1 MISHKGDSTMTTSFT
16 GKVALITGGN
26 SGIGQATALAFI
38 RQGACVVIA
47 ARRVPEGEA
56 TVAQLRRAGGEAT
69 FIPTDVTQAS
79 DVANCVNQAVEMYG
93 RLDYLVNNAGQ
104 ASAVAPT
111 ADQTDDNWN
120 RIIAQHLTGAWLG
133 MKYTI
138 PHMLHQGGGAI
149 VNISSIAGLVGNGF
163 GVAPYIA
170 AKHGVIGLTKA
181 TALEYAKQGIRV
193 NAVAP
198 GVIRTPMLDPFT
210 GGTPDGEA
218 MFVPMHPI
226 GRIGTPDE
234 IADAVVWLCSA
245 QASFVTGHVLAVD
258 GGALAGTSA

>member
-1 MISHKGDSTMTTSFT
+1 MTYQSDS
-16 GKVALITGGN
+16 KVALITGGN
-26 SGIGQATALAFI
+26 SGIGQATALSFI
-38 RQGACVVIA
+38 RQGARVIIA
-47 ARRVPEGEA
+47 ARRVRESEA

-79 DVANCVNQAVEMYG
+79 DVANCVNQVVETYG

-104 ASAVAPT
+104 ASATAPI

-133 MKYTI
+133 MKYAI
-138 PHMLHQGGGAI
+138 PHMLRQGGGAI
-149 VNISSIAGLVGNGF
+149 VNISSIAGLVGNAF

-181 TALEYAKQGIRV
+181 AALEYAKQGIRV

-198 GVIRTPMLDPFT
+198 GVIRTPMLTPMT
-210 GGTPDGEA
+210 GDTPEGEA
-218 MFVPMHPI
+218 PLGAMHPM
-226 GRIGTPDE
+226 GRIGTPEE
-234 IADAVVWLCSA
+234 IADTVVWLCSA
-245 QASFVTGHVLAVD
+245 QASFITGQVLAVD
-258 GGALAGTSA
+258 GGTLAGSGA

>member
-1 MISHKGDSTMTTSFT
+1 MTYQSDS
-16 GKVALITGGN
+16 KVALITGGN
-26 SGIGQATALAFI
+26 SGIGQATALSFV
-38 RQGACVVIA
+38 RQGTRVVIA
-47 ARRVPEGEA
+47 ARRVRESEA
-56 TVAQLRRAGGEAT
+56 TVAQLRQAGGQAT

-79 DVANCVNQAVEMYG
+79 DVANCVNQVVETYG

-104 ASAVAPT
+104 ASATAPIT
-111 ADQTDDNWN
+111 DQTDDNWN
-120 RIIAQHLTGAWLG
+120 CIIAQHLTGAWLG
-133 MKYTI
+133 MKYAI
-138 PHMLHQGGGAI
+138 PHMLRQGSGAI
-149 VNISSIAGLVGNGF
+149 VNISSIAGLVGNAF

-181 TALEYAKQGIRV
+181 AALEYAKKGIRV

-234 IADAVVWLCSA
+234 VAAAVVWLCSA
-245 QASFVTGHVLAVD
+245 QAAFVTGHVLAVD
-258 GGALAGTSA
+258 GGFMAGQG